1 LVMTATTTALKD
13 RSQVAAAALR
23 LYEAETALHIAR
35 QTGVDNW
42 IRAAADRLHEA
53 VLTHAEACARSAA

>member
-1 LVMTATTTALKD
+1 MTAETCSPQDHRL
-13 RSQVAAAALR
+13 RIAAASLY

-53 VLTHAEACARSAA
+53 LLAHSTECGWDAA